1 MSTNE
6 EADFMEELR
15 REFKETI
22 AKNILELQALLKE
35 GKFADIAKIA
45 HDIKGTAGVF
55 ELKKGSEIAAALQQS
70 AQEKEVEK
78 TKSLIEELIAYM
90 KEAGIVD
97 SN

>member
-22 AKNILELQALLKE
+22 AKNILEFQALFKE
-35 GKFADIAKIA
+35 EKFADIAKIA

-78 TKSLIEELIAYM
+78 TKSLLEELIAYM
-90 KEAGIVD
+90 KETGIVD

>member
-1 MSTNE
+1 MSPNE

-22 AKNILELQALLKE
+22 AKNILEFQSLFKE
-35 GKFADIAKIA
+35 AKFADIAKIA

-70 AQEKEVEK
+70 AQDNEVEM
-78 TKSLIEELIAYM
+78 TKSLIEELNAYM
-90 KEAGIVD
+90 REKGIID
-97 SN
+97 KN

>member
-6 EADFMEELR
+6 EADFMEELK

-22 AKNILELQALLKE
+22 AKNILEFQTLFKE
-35 GKFADIAKIA
+35 EKFADIAKIA

-55 ELKKGSEIAAALQQS
+55 ELQKGSEIAAALQQS

-90 KEAGIVD
+90 KEKGIIAK
-97 SN
+97 N

>member
-15 REFKETI
+15 KEFKETI
-22 AKNILELQALLKE
+22 AKNILEFPALYKE
-35 GKFADIAKIA
+35 AKYADIAKIA

-55 ELKKGSEIAAALQQS
+55 ELEKGAKIAAALQQS
-70 AQEKEVEK
+70 AQDKEVEK
-78 TKSLIEELIAYM
+78 TRALIDALIAYM

-97 SN
+97 KN